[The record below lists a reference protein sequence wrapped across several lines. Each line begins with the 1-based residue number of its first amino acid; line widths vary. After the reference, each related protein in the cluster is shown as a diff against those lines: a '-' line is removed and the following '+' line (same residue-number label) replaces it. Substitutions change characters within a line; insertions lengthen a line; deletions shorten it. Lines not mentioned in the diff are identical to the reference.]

1 MKLIHWVRDYLH
13 AAKGHGLAFLS
24 RKPPAHYLG
33 YIERGKAPIVLIP
46 GIYTKWHFL
55 KAIADPLSN
64 LGHPI
69 YVVDKL
75 GYNTKEIPD
84 AAKLVRE
91 LIDEKDLQNII
102 IIAHSKGGLI
112 GKYLLMKYNK
122 DSRVK
127 KMVAIATPFGGSQLA
142 RFIPHRPTKELS
154 PESGVICEL
163 GKGKDVNR
171 LIISIFGLFDNH
183 VWPTSSCQLD
193 GATNIQV
200 PVYGHHKILFSK
212 ETRDIVLKEAG

>member
-24 RKPPAHYLG
+24 IKPPAHYLG
-33 YIERGKAPIVLIP
+33 YVKEGMAPIVLIP

-55 KAIADPLSN
+55 KAIVDPLSS

-75 GYNTKEIPD
+75 GYNMKEIPH

-91 LIDEKDLQNII
+91 LIDEKNLRNVV

-112 GKYLLMKYNK
+112 GKYLLAKYNK
-122 DSRVK
+122 DSRVR
-127 KMVAIATPFGGSQLA
+127 KMIAIATPFGGSCLVHL
-142 RFIPHRPTKELS
+142 IPHRAAKELA
-154 PESGVICEL
+154 PESEIVCEL
-163 GKGKDVNR
+163 GKEKDINR
-171 LIISIFGLFDNH
+171 FIVSIFGLFDNH
-183 VWPTSSCQLD
+183 VWPTLSCQLE
-193 GATNIQV
+193 GAKNIQV

-212 ETRDIVLKEAG
+212 ETLDIVLKEAE